1 MINLSDIPN
10 AVEAI
15 RRHVRERPEQD
26 AIVQVRDAE
35 SGDARHH
42 SYADFDTDARRIA
55 AELQHRYPPG
65 SRILLLFPP
74 VQFITAFVAC
84 LYAGMVAVPAPLPGS
99 FGHERRR
106 LRGIATDAEVTA
118 VLTDAANRPAVA
130 EWLSGEQLPPLDLL
144 ATDADE
150 WAAPDSWRDPA
161 PGHDTIALL
170 QYTSGSTGD
179 PKGVVISHGNL
190 LANASALYRA
200 LDIDEGTRFG
210 GWAPHYHDMGLM
222 AQTLPAL
229 FLGSTCALLNPV
241 TFIKSPYQW
250 LRMIDRYDIGWS
262 AAPNFAY
269 ELCCRR
275 VSDEQIARL
284 DLSRWT
290 HAVNG
295 SEPVHA
301 ATVARFAKRFS
312 SAGLSPEAP
321 SPCYGLAEATVFVSG
336 AAHRVPAVARVD
348 TERLARHEFHEV
360 SFPAP
365 GRELL
370 GNGRAADFDVRVVDP
385 DTHEPLPVGRVGEVW
400 LRGASVSR
408 GYWRNETATRAT
420 FQARTAD
427 GDAGYLRTGDLGVVR
442 DGELFVTG
450 RLKETL
456 ILRGR
461 NLYPQDIEH
470 ELRARHKELGAVG
483 AVFTAPL
490 AVGAHGEEEDTEEG
504 LVVTH
509 EVAGRP
515 DAAALRALA
524 AKIRRTVVEEFG
536 VRVTGVVLLRRGQV
550 RRTTS
555 GKIQRAEMRRLCL
568 AGELSPEYAD

>member
-1 MINLSDIPN
+1 MTSLIDIPN

-26 AIVQVRDAE
+26 AVIQVRDAE
-35 SGDARHH
+35 NGDARHH
-42 SYADFDTDARRIA
+42 SYAEFDTGARRIA
-55 AELQHRYPPG
+55 AELQHRYPTG
-65 SRILLLFPP
+65 SRILLLYPP
-74 VQFITAFVAC
+74 VEFITAFVGC
-84 LYAGMVAVPAPLPGS
+84 LYAGMVAVPAPLPGA

-106 LRGIATDAEVTA
+106 LRGIALDAEVTA
-118 VLTDAANRPAVA
+118 VLTDSANRPAVA
-130 EWLSGEQLPPLDLL
+130 DWLSGEQLPPLDLL
-144 ATDADE
+144 ATDAGE
-150 WAAPDSWRDPA
+150 WADPDSWREPDL
-161 PGHDTIALL
+161 GHDTLALL

-179 PKGVVISHGNL
+179 PKGVMVSHGNL

-200 LDIDEGTRFG
+200 LDIGEDTRFG

-241 TFIKSPYQW
+241 TFIKRPYQW

-275 VSDEQIARL
+275 VTDEQIARL

-290 HAVNG
+290 YAVNG

-301 ATVARFAKRFS
+301 ATVARFVKRFS

-336 AAHRVPAVARVD
+336 AAHRAPVVARVD
-348 TERLARHEFHEV
+348 TELLARHVFREV
-360 SFPAP
+360 PFPAP

-370 GNGRAADFDVRVVDP
+370 GNGRAPDFDIRVVDP
-385 DTHEPLPVGRVGEVW
+385 RTHEVLPAGRVGEVW
-400 LRGASVSR
+400 LRGASVAR
-408 GYWRNETATRAT
+408 GYWRNEAATRQT
-420 FQARTAD
+420 FGAVT
-427 GDAGYLRTGDLGVVR
+427 GEGGSGYLRTGDLGVVQ
-442 DGELFVTG
+442 DGEVFVTG

-470 ELRARHKELGAVG
+470 ELRARHEGLGAVG

-490 AVGAHGEEEDTEEG
+490 PAGTDGDEETEEA

-509 EVAGRP
+509 EVSGSP
-515 DAAALRALA
+515 DTVTLSALA
-524 AKIRRTVVEEFG
+524 AGIRRTVVEEFG
-536 VRVTGVVLLRRGQV
+536 VGVGKVLLLRRGQV

-568 AGELSPEYAD
+568 AGELRPEYTG

>member
-1 MINLSDIPN
+1 MHVPN

-15 RRHVRERPEQD
+15 RRHVRQKPGQD
-26 AIVQVRDAE
+26 AVIQVRDAE

-42 SYADFDTDARRIA
+42 SYAGFDTDVRRVA
-55 AELQHRYPPG
+55 AELQRRYPPG

-74 VQFITAFVAC
+74 VEFLTAFAGC
-84 LYAGMVAVPAPLPGS
+84 LYAGMVAVPAPLPGAY
-99 FGHERRR
+99 GHERRR
-106 LRGIATDAEVTA
+106 LRGIAADAEVAA
-118 VLTDAANRPAVA
+118 VLTDSANRPAVA
-130 EWLSGEQLPPLDLL
+130 DWLGDERMPPLDLL
-144 ATDADE
+144 VIDAGDR
-150 WAAPDSWRDPA
+150 ADPGSWREPA
-161 PGHDTIALL
+161 LDHDTTALL
-170 QYTSGSTGD
+170 QYTSGSTGA
-179 PKGVVISHGNL
+179 PKGVVVSHGNL

-200 LDIDEGTRFG
+200 LDVGEDTRFG

-229 FLGSTCALLNPV
+229 FLGSTCALLSPV
-241 TFIKSPYQW
+241 AFIKNPYQW

-269 ELCCRR
+269 ELCSRR
-275 VSDEQIARL
+275 ITDEQIARL

-301 ATVARFAKRFS
+301 PTVARFAKRFS
-312 SAGLSPEAP
+312 SAGLNPEAP

-336 AAHRVPAVARVD
+336 AAHRAPVAARVD
-348 TERLARHEFHEV
+348 TELLARHVFHEV
-360 SFPAP
+360 PFPTA

-385 DTHEPLPVGRVGEVW
+385 DTHEVLPEGRVGELW
-400 LRGASVSR
+400 LRGASVAR
-408 GYWRNETATRAT
+408 GYWRNEAATRET
-420 FQARTAD
+420 FAARTAD
-427 GDAGYLRTGDLGVVR
+427 GDAGYLRTGDLGTVR
-442 DGELFVTG
+442 DGEIFVTG

-470 ELRARHKELGAVG
+470 ELRARHPGLGAVG
-483 AVFTAPL
+483 AVFTVPL
-490 AVGAHGEEEDTEEG
+490 SEHPDGEEDAEEG
-504 LVVTH
+504 LVVVH

-515 DAAALRALA
+515 DEDALRTLA
-524 AKIRRTVVEEFG
+524 AGIRRTVVTEFG
-536 VRVTGVVLLRRGQV
+536 VRVTSVVLLRRGQV

-568 AGELSPEYAD
+568 AGELRPEYAD

>member
-1 MINLSDIPN
+1 MISLSHIPN

-15 RRHVRERPEQD
+15 RRHVRERPERD
-26 AIVQVRDAE
+26 AVIQVRDAE
-35 SGDARHH
+35 SGEARHH
-42 SYADFDTDARRIA
+42 SYAEFDADARRIA

-74 VQFITAFVAC
+74 VEFITAFVGC

-106 LRGIATDAEVTA
+106 LRSIATDAEVSA
-118 VLTDAANRPAVA
+118 VLTDSANRPAVA
-130 EWLSGEQLPPLDLL
+130 EWLSGEQMPPLDLL
-144 ATDADE
+144 ATDADK
-150 WAAPDSWRDPA
+150 WADPGNWREPDL
-161 PGHDTIALL
+161 GHDTIALL

-179 PKGVVISHGNL
+179 PKGVMVSHGNL

-229 FLGSTCALLNPV
+229 FLGSACALLSPV

-275 VSDEQIARL
+275 VSDEQIAQL

-312 SAGLSPEAP
+312 SAGLNPEAP

-336 AAHRVPAVARVD
+336 AAHRVPVVARVD
-348 TERLARHEFHEV
+348 AELLARHEFHEV
-360 SFPAP
+360 PFPAP

-370 GNGRAADFDVRVVDP
+370 GNGQAADFDVRVVDP
-385 DTHEPLPVGRVGEVW
+385 ETREVLPTGRVGEVW
-400 LRGASVSR
+400 LRGDSVAC
-408 GYWRNETATRAT
+408 GYWRNESATRTA
-420 FQARTAD
+420 FAARTAD

-442 DGELFVTG
+442 NGELFVTG

-461 NLYPQDIEH
+461 NLYPQDIEQ
-470 ELRARHKELGAVG
+470 ELRARHAELGAVG

-490 AVGAHGEEEDTEEG
+490 PGGPDGAEDTEEG

-509 EVAGRP
+509 EVVGRP
-515 DAAALRALA
+515 DTAALRALA
-524 AKIRRTVVEEFG
+524 ARIRRTVVEEFG

-568 AGELSPEYAD
+568 AGELRPEYSD

>member
-1 MINLSDIPN
+1 MISLSEIPN

-15 RRHVRERPEQD
+15 RRHVRERPGQD
-26 AIVQVRDAE
+26 AVIQVRDAD
-35 SGDARHH
+35 SGEARHH
-42 SYADFDTDARRIA
+42 SYAEFDAEARRIA
-55 AELQHRYPPG
+55 AELQHRYPSG
-65 SRILLLFPP
+65 SRILLLYPP
-74 VQFITAFVAC
+74 VEFITAFVGC

-106 LRGIATDAEVTA
+106 LRGIVTDAEVTA
-118 VLTDAANRPAVA
+118 VLTDAANRSAVA
-130 EWLSGEQLPPLDLL
+130 DWLNGEQLPPLDLL
-144 ATDADE
+144 ATDAGE
-150 WAAPDSWRDPA
+150 WADPDNWREPA
-161 PGHDTIALL
+161 QDHDTIALL

-179 PKGVVISHGNL
+179 PKGVMVSHGNL

-200 LDIDEGTRFG
+200 LDIHEHTRFG

-229 FLGSTCALLNPV
+229 FLGSTCALLSPI
-241 TFIKSPYQW
+241 TFIKRPYQW

-262 AAPNFAY
+262 AAPDFAY

-301 ATVARFAKRFS
+301 ATVARFVKRFS
-312 SAGLSPEAP
+312 SAGLNPEAP

-336 AAHRVPAVARVD
+336 AARREPAVARVD
-348 TERLARHEFHEV
+348 TELLARHEFREV
-360 SFPAP
+360 PFPAQS
-365 GRELL
+365 RELL
-370 GNGRAADFDVRVVDP
+370 GNGRAPDFDVRVVDP
-385 DTHEPLPVGRVGEVW
+385 GTHQVLPAGRVGEIW
-400 LRGASVSR
+400 LRGDSVAR
-408 GYWRNETATRAT
+408 GYWRNESATRAT
-420 FQARTAD
+420 FAARTAD
-427 GDAGYLRTGDLGVVR
+427 GDAGYLRTGDLGIVR

-470 ELRARHKELGAVG
+470 ELRTRHAELGSVG

-490 AVGAHGEEEDTEEG
+490 PARADGEEETEEA
-504 LVVTH
+504 LVITH

-524 AKIRRTVVEEFG
+524 AGIRRTVVEEFG
-536 VRVTGVVLLRRGQV
+536 VRVGGVLLLRRGQV

-568 AGELSPEYAD
+568 AGELQPEYAD

>member
-1 MINLSDIPN
+1 MISLSEISN

-15 RRHVRERPEQD
+15 RRHVRERPGQD
-26 AIVQVRDAE
+26 AVIQVRDAD
-35 SGDARHH
+35 SGEALHH
-42 SYADFDTDARRIA
+42 SYAEFDAEARRIA
-55 AELQHRYPPG
+55 AELQHRYPSG
-65 SRILLLFPP
+65 SRILLLYPP
-74 VQFITAFVAC
+74 VEFITAFVGC

-118 VLTDAANRPAVA
+118 VLTDAANRSAVA
-130 EWLSGEQLPPLDLL
+130 DWLNGEQLPPLDLL
-144 ATDADE
+144 ATDAGE
-150 WAAPDSWRDPA
+150 WADPDNWREPA
-161 PGHDTIALL
+161 QDHDTIALL

-179 PKGVVISHGNL
+179 PKGVMVSHGNL

-200 LDIDEGTRFG
+200 LDIDEHTRFG

-229 FLGSTCALLNPV
+229 FLGSTCALLSPI
-241 TFIKSPYQW
+241 TFIKRPYQW

-262 AAPNFAY
+262 AAPDFAY

-301 ATVARFAKRFS
+301 ATVARFVKRFS
-312 SAGLSPEAP
+312 SAGLNPEAP

-336 AAHRVPAVARVD
+336 AAHREPAVARVD
-348 TERLARHEFHEV
+348 TELLARHEFREV
-360 SFPAP
+360 PFPTQS
-365 GRELL
+365 RELL
-370 GNGRAADFDVRVVDP
+370 GNGRAPDFDVRVVDP
-385 DTHEPLPVGRVGEVW
+385 GTRQVLPAGRVGEIW
-400 LRGASVSR
+400 LRGDSVAR
-408 GYWRNETATRAT
+408 GYWRNESATRAT
-420 FQARTAD
+420 FAARTAD
-427 GDAGYLRTGDLGVVR
+427 GDAGYLRTGDLGIVR

-470 ELRARHKELGAVG
+470 ELRTRHAELGSVG

-490 AVGAHGEEEDTEEG
+490 PARADGEEETEEA
-504 LVVTH
+504 LVITH

-524 AKIRRTVVEEFG
+524 AGIRRTVVEEFG
-536 VRVTGVVLLRRGQV
+536 VRVGGVLLLRRGQV

-568 AGELSPEYAD
+568 AGELRPEYAD

>member
-1 MINLSDIPN
+1 MSD

-15 RRHVRERPEQD
+15 RRHVRERPGQD
-26 AIVQVRDAE
+26 AVIQVRDAE
-35 SGDARHH
+35 NGDARHF
-42 SYADFDTDARRIA
+42 SYAEFDAAARRVA
-55 AELQHRYPPG
+55 AELQRRYRPG

-74 VQFITAFVAC
+74 VEFITAFTGC
-84 LYAGMVAVPAPLPGS
+84 LYAGMVAVPAPLPGA

-106 LRGIATDAEVTA
+106 VRGIALDAEVSA

-130 EWLSGEQLPPLDLL
+130 DWLSGEELPPLDLL
-144 ATDADE
+144 ATDAGE
-150 WAAPDSWRDPA
+150 WADPDDWREPA
-161 PGHDTIALL
+161 LDRDTLALL

-179 PKGVVISHGNL
+179 PKGVMVSHGNL

-200 LDIDEGTRFG
+200 LDIEEGTRFG

-229 FLGSTCALLNPV
+229 FLGSTCALMSPV
-241 TFIKSPYQW
+241 TFIKRPYQW
-250 LRMIDRYDIGWS
+250 LRMIDRYGIGWS

-301 ATVARFAKRFS
+301 ATVARFVKRFT
-312 SAGLSPEAP
+312 SAGLNPEAP

-336 AAHRVPAVARVD
+336 AAHRVPVPARVD
-348 TERLARHEFHEV
+348 TELLARHEFAEV
-360 SFPAP
+360 AFPAP

-370 GNGRAADFDVRVVDP
+370 GNGSAPDFDVRIVDP
-385 DTHEPLPVGRVGEVW
+385 DTHEVLPAGRVGEVW
-400 LRGASVSR
+400 LRGASVAR
-408 GYWRNETATRAT
+408 GYWRNEPATRET
-420 FQARTAD
+420 FGARTGD
-427 GDAGYLRTGDLGVVR
+427 GETGFLRTGDLGIVR
-442 DGELFVTG
+442 DGEVFVTG

-470 ELRARHKELGAVG
+470 ELRARHTELGAVG

-490 AVGAHGEEEDTEEG
+490 ATGPDGGPDTEEA

-509 EVAGRP
+509 EVNGRP
-515 DAAALRALA
+515 DPEALRALA
-524 AKIRRTVVEEFG
+524 AGIRKTVVEEFG
-536 VRVTGVVLLRRGQV
+536 VRVAEVLLLRRGQV

-555 GKIQRAEMRRLCL
+555 GKIQRTEMRRLCL
-568 AGELSPEYAD
+568 AGELRPEYAD